1 MKRLT
6 ALFLICAV
14 VLSPLSAQLIDE
26 ISEFS
31 RQGVGFDMSNAHSSA
46 AFLDWSKIQMNHSV
60 SMSMGASGWGSES
73 YLTYHNEIY
82 MPLGSRMAFYGNLY
96 WQLQTYASNPAL
108 ERLNAPAGDIYFD
121 ANLVYKI
128 SENSSISI
136 GIARYPAM
144 YGYYNSPYYGNRY
157 MAYDPFYFN
166 SFNRGLYP

>member
-1 MKRLT
+1 MKRFT
-6 ALFLICAV
+6 VLFMICV
-14 VLSPLSAQLIDE
+14 VAIAPLSAQLIDE

-31 RQGVGFDMSNAHSSA
+31 QRGVGFDMSNAYSSA
-46 AFLDWSKIQMNHSV
+46 AFLDWSKIQMNHSL
-60 SMSMGASGWGSES
+60 SMSMGASEWGSES

-96 WQLQTYASNPAL
+96 WQLQAYASNPAL
-108 ERLNAPAGDIYFD
+108 ERLNSPAGDIYFD

-144 YGYYNSPYYGNRY
+144 YGFYNSPYYGNSF
-157 MAYDPFYFN
+157 MTYDPFYFN
-166 SFNRGLYP
+166 SLNRGFYP